1 MTYYIGIDGGGTKTE
16 GVLTDSEGRV
26 LSRCFETA
34 SNPNDV
40 TPEGAVEVL
49 SRLVSDLLAA
59 AGLTA
64 ESLPEISLFG
74 GIAGGINGR
83 DVLLRGIRTSFPTLG
98 AADIA
103 SDVHI
108 FMMGEYPEG
117 NGCCIICGTGS
128 VCFLRCGDEVIRIG
142 GWGYLLDSGGSGY
155 DIGRD
160 GLEAALRAHDGRGE
174 KTLLSE
180 LLAAYLGAPVQQR
193 ITEIY
198 QNGKPYIAS
207 CAPLVFQAAE
217 SGDGVARRI
226 LERNA
231 AILAGY
237 VEASWGWL
245 SRKGQAKGD
254 LPVVMGGSISEKCA
268 PLWQDMISAQ
278 LPASVPARIT
288 VASVRPVF
296 GAVAEAVRQSLEP
309 VHKPDYTALRTA
321 FLESYGN
328 LTP

>member
-16 GVLTDSEGRV
+16 GVLTDADGRV
-26 LSRCFETA
+26 LSRSFGTA

-40 TPEGAVEVL
+40 TPEGAVTVL
-49 SRLVSDLLAA
+49 SRLVTDLLDA

-64 ESLPEISLFG
+64 EALPEISLFG

-83 DVLLRGIRTSFPTLG
+83 DVLLEGLRASFPALG
-98 AADIA
+98 AVDIA

-155 DIGRD
+155 DMGRD

-180 LLAAYLGAPVQQR
+180 LLTAHLGAPVHQR

-207 CAPLVFQAAE
+207 CAPLIFQAARE
-217 SGDGVARRI
+217 GDRVALRI

-231 AILAGY
+231 AALATY
-237 VEASWGWL
+237 VEAAWGWL
-245 SRKGQAKGD
+245 SRKGQANGS

-268 PLWQDMISAQ
+268 PLWQEMITEK
-278 LPASVPARIT
+278 LPASGPACIT
-288 VASVRPVF
+288 VASIRPVF
-296 GAVAEAVRQSLEP
+296 GAVVEAARQSLGSDQQ
-309 VHKPDYTALRTA
+309 PDYTALRKA
-321 FLESYGN
+321 FLDSYRN